1 MRALTI
7 AAGVAALVLVALA
20 VTVLLPMGDPSLYQP
35 SPGVK
40 PLSELEERGRQV
52 YIREGCWYCHTQQ
65 VRNLSMD
72 VQYYGRVSV
81 PGEYA
86 YDSPVL
92 LGTERT
98 GPDLARIG
106 GVYTDDWHL
115 AHFINPRYVVP
126 ASIMPSFSYL
136 SDEELEALI
145 AYVQSLGGEEARR
158 KAEMQRRMK
167 QAMLEAQRLGREEE
181 MMRAMVPASY
191 RELRNPLAESEEAVL
206 LGRRLFA
213 FHCSGCHGSTGA
225 GDGPAAEYLSPKPA
239 NFTSA
244 EFMDSVEDGRLY
256 YSILNGVPGTGMHPF
271 RAKLTEREVWSLVAY
286 LRTLQEG

>member
-1 MRALTI
+1 MRALSI
-7 AAGVAALVLVALA
+7 AAGVAALVLAAIA

-35 SPGVK
+35 SPDAE
-40 PLSELEERGRQV
+40 PLSELEEMGRQV

-72 VQYYGRVSV
+72 VQYYGRVSS

-136 SDEELEALI
+136 SDDELEALI

-167 QAMLEAQRLGREEE
+167 QAMLEAQRLGIEEE
-181 MMRAMVPASY
+181 MMQARVPASY
-191 RELRNPLAESEEAVL
+191 RGLENPLAGREAVL
-206 LGRRLFA
+206 VGKRLFA
-213 FHCSGCHGSTGA
+213 FYCRGCHGSAGA
-225 GDGPAAEYLSPKPA
+225 GDGPAARYLNPRPA

-244 EFMDSVEDGRLY
+244 EFMGSVEDGRLY
-256 YSILNGVPGTGMHPF
+256 YSILNGVPGTAMHPF
-271 RAKLTEREVWSLVAY
+271 KARLTEQEVWSLVAY
-286 LRTLQEG
+286 LRTLQEE